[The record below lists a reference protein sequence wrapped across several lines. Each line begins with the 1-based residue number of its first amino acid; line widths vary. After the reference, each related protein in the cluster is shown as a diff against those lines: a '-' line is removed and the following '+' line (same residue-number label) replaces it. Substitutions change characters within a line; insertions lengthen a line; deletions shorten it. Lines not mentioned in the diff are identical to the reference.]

1 MLGSHGR
8 RGFDRWAMGSVS
20 ESLAMNAHCAVEVV
34 HVPVAS
40 EVNEYERE
48 SHESERSHDGDAMH
62 VP

>member
-1 MLGSHGR
+1 
-8 RGFDRWAMGSVS
+8 MGSVS